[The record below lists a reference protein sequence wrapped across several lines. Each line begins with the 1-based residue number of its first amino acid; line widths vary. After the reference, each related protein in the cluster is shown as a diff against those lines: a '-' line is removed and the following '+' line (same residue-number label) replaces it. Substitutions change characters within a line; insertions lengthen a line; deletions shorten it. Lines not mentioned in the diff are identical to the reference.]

1 MKKWNNNSF
10 RQRPEEPVDFVTDI
24 RASIMAQTP
33 KGGRLIIWCVLL
45 LFIIV
50 MVWSYYAKIDEVT
63 NGYGKVIPSQQI
75 QVVQNLEGGILAEVL
90 IKIGEVVEKDQL
102 ILKIDE
108 TRFSAPYVESR
119 MRYLALKAKI
129 ARLEAEIKGE
139 SFMIPT
145 EVTQE
150 KPEIGRRELALF
162 NSRKKEFVTTLEIL
176 NEQVIQRRQ
185 ELAELEARYRELPK
199 TYEFL
204 KREIDLTRPL
214 LAEGA
219 YAEVEFLRLQRQAS
233 TMRGEI
239 EAIKESVTRAKSRL
253 QEANSRLEEGKMS
266 ISNRASEE
274 LNDAFARLE
283 GLNAT
288 ETALADRLQRTAVR
302 SPVRGVVNQ
311 ILVNTM
317 GGVILPGMDLV
328 EIVPLDDTLLIEATI
343 KPSDIAFLHPN
354 QKVTVQF
361 TAYDFTIYG
370 GLEANLEHISADS
383 ITDDKGNSFYL
394 VQVRTNKNY
403 LGTADKPLP
412 IIPGMVASVNILTG
426 KRRIITYLLK
436 PILRAKMLALR
447 ER

>member
-1 MKKWNNNSF
+1 MDLRNNGAF
-10 RQRPEEPVDFVTDI
+10 RQRPEEQVDFVADI

-33 KGGRLIIWCVLL
+33 RGGRLIIWTVLL
-45 LFIIV
+45 LFIIITI
-50 MVWSYYAKIDEVT
+50 WACLAEIEEVT
-63 NGYGKVIPSQQI
+63 SGYGKVIPSRQI

-90 IKIGEVVEKDQL
+90 IKIGDVVQENQL

-119 MRYLALKAKI
+119 MRYLALKARI
-129 ARLEAEIKGE
+129 ARLEAEIKEE
-139 SFMIPT
+139 SFIVPL
-145 EVTQE
+145 EVNRE
-150 KPEIGRRELALF
+150 KPEIGRREQSLFDSRRREYLA
-162 NSRKKEFVTTLEIL
+162 TLEIL
-176 NEQVIQRRQ
+176 KEQAIQRRQ
-185 ELAELEARYRELPK
+185 DLAELEVRSKELPK

-233 TMRGEI
+233 AMRGEI
-239 EAIKESVTRAKSRL
+239 DALKESVERAKSRL
-253 QEANSRLEEGKMS
+253 QEANNRIEEAK
-266 ISNRASEE
+266 ISYSNQAGEE
-274 LNDAFARLE
+274 LNEAYASLE
-283 GLNAT
+283 GLSAT

-302 SPVRGVVNQ
+302 SPVRGVVKQ
-311 ILVNTM
+311 ILVNTE

-328 EIVPLDDTLLIEATI
+328 EIVPLDDTLLIEANI

-383 ITDDKGNSFYL
+383 ITDDQGNSFYL
-394 VQVRTNKNY
+394 VRVRTNKNY
-403 LGTADKPLP
+403 LGTPEKPLP
-412 IIPGMVASVNILTG
+412 IIPGMVASVNIVTG
-426 KRRIITYLLK
+426 KRRVITYLLK

>member
-1 MKKWNNNSF
+1 
-10 RQRPEEPVDFVTDI
+10 PEEPVDFVTDI